1 MAKSSLSSARKPAPK
16 GKAAGAKGAKIPAA
30 TRKKVVAK
38 VMKPLAK
45 TAKAAAKSTKPGK
58 PTKPV
63 KAAKPP
69 AKSVKPLAKPK
80 PAAKKAKTA
89 ATVKTVKP
97 AAKSIKKAE
106 TKSLSKAAVNK
117 AAPVAVPK
125 PAAKPAAKPV
135 EKAAPAATKVAAPAA
150 AAKSVA
156 TAAPAPKPATS
167 PVPAP
172 QPTTSK
178 PVKQVITEES
188 KKTSRKGVIAPT
200 ASETGITMEGG
211 RYALAATTNID
222 LPPGYRPSSD
232 EEYMNPMHLA
242 FFRNKLREWRDQLV
256 EESKQTI
263 DNLREEV
270 RDIGD
275 EAERA
280 TRETENSL
288 ELRTRD
294 RYRKLIAKIDKAL
307 KRIEEGRYGYCEETD
322 EDIGLERLEARPIA
336 TLCLD
341 AQERWEHRQRQMGD

>member
-1 MAKSSLSSARKPAPK
+1 MAKS
-16 GKAAGAKGAKIPAA
+16 
-30 TRKKVVAK
+30 TRSTAKKVVAK
-38 VMKPLAK
+38 GKAAASAK
-45 TAKAAAKSTKPGK
+45 AVKKTSSTAKKVAAKAAPPAKKVTKPAAK
-58 PTKPV
+58 PAKVAKPV
-63 KAAKPP
+63 AKAAKPA
-69 AKSVKPLAKPK
+69 AKAVGKPK
-80 PAAKKAKTA
+80 PAAKAAVKSKSAAAPASKA
-89 ATVKTVKP
+89 KP
-97 AAKSIKKAE
+97 AAAPVSAKVKHASTTIPSAAPATAKSAPAP
-106 TKSLSKAAVNK
+106 KAAPTPPA
-117 AAPVAVPK
+117 AAPVA
-125 PAAKPAAKPV
+125 
-135 EKAAPAATKVAAPAA
+135 T
-150 AAKSVA
+150 
-156 TAAPAPKPATS
+156 PAPI
-167 PVPAP
+167 
-172 QPTTSK
+172 SK
-178 PVKQVITEES
+178 PTKQVITEEN
-188 KKTSRKGVIAPT
+188 KKNSRKGVITPT
-200 ASETGITMEGG
+200 ASEAGITMEGG

-222 LPPGYRPSSD
+222 LPAGYRPSSD
-232 EEYMNPMHLA
+232 EEYMSPMHLA
-242 FFRNKLREWRDQLV
+242 FFRNKLRDWRDQLV